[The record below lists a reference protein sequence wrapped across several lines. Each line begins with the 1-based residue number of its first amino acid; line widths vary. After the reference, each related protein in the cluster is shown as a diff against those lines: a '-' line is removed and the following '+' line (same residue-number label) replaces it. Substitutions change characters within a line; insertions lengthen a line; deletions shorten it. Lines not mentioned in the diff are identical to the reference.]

1 MANSKNT
8 RPGQK
13 RTQAKAA
20 AHTVRAAYAKVLFKE
35 I

>member
-1 MANSKNT
+1 MANSKT
-8 RPGQK
+8 RAQGKK
-13 RTQAKAA
+13 RTQAEAA